1 MGKKTPKKISSYLSN
16 FLRVLSKP
24 QRKYLPVYL
33 AGLLFLVKF
42 RSIREIAAEF
52 GDANIDGL
60 HQFLTA
66 SPKKVQRLQGENQR
80 QIVESE
86 TSQETLLIIDD
97 TPCPRNG
104 KKIEG
109 SGIHHGAD
117 GFIRG
122 LCAVTSILK
131 VGTQRLVWAI
141 RGYRPKKTSPKGTFK
156 SKVQIAIEIL
166 TEAIQT
172 FPIKLT
178 VLMDAWYACAPILN
192 LIIQAGWNFLA
203 AIKRNRIV
211 EVNGKK
217 TSLSRL
223 AKGRRK
229 YKTIRA
235 SKKRRF
241 QVAKL
246 LIHLPKIGTVLLFIS
261 KSKDGVRFFITNNLK
276 MTESQMVQLYLQ
288 RVWIE
293 TFHQDIKQ
301 HLGFGEV
308 FMRSWDGVQ
317 THWTLV
323 GIAYNTIAL
332 WNGNRSRSFR
342 QMIRHFRN
350 SLSPNVLLDLPK
362 RLKLAF
368 RTFWL

>member
-1 MGKKTPKKISSYLSN
+1 MGKHLPKKVSSYLGRCLSA
-16 FLRVLSKP
+16 LSKP
-24 QRKYLPVYL
+24 QRKYFPIYL
-33 AGLLFLVKF
+33 TGLIRLVKF
-42 RSIREIAAEF
+42 RSIREIAAVF
-52 GDANIDGL
+52 GNHDTDGL
-60 HQFLTA
+60 HQFLKG
-66 SPKKVQRLQGENQR
+66 SPKKINRLQEANQ
-80 QIVESE
+80 QHMTPLAASPEA
-86 TSQETLLIIDD
+86 LLIIDD
-97 TPCPRNG
+97 TPCPRDG

-109 SGIHHGAD
+109 AGIHHGAE

-131 VGTQRLVWAI
+131 VGTQRLVWTI
-141 RGYRPKKTSPKGTFK
+141 RGYRPKGTCPKGTFK

-172 FPIKLT
+172 FPSPLT

-192 LIIQAGWNFLA
+192 LIGQAGWIFLA
-203 AIKRNRIV
+203 ATKRNRIV

-223 AKGRRK
+223 AKAPRK
-229 YKTIRA
+229 YKSIRA

-246 LIHLPKIGTVLLFIS
+246 LVHLPKIGTVLLFIS
-261 KSKDGVRFFITNNLK
+261 KSKDGVRFLITNNLK

-323 GIAYNTIAL
+323 GIAYNSIAL
-332 WNGNRSRSFR
+332 WNGIMSRSFR

-350 SLSPNVLLDLPK
+350 TIDQDEI
-362 RLKLAF
+362 LKCHIH
-368 RTFWL
+368 